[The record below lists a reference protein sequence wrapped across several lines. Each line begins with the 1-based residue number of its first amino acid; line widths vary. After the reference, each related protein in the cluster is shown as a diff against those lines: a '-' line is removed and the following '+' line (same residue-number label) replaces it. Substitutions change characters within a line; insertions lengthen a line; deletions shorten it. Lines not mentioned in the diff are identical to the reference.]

1 MQLNPV
7 QLHHLKPAQIRTAQ
21 FQSTQLRHQQ
31 LFPCKAAAPQ
41 EPPDPVLPR
50 SVYLGPDSGPLHN
63 SHHSTTPPPSKVTA
77 PPDYPTNR
85 RSGKALTAERD
96 PLAERTLYPLNQ
108 LHHRSINTLDVQD
121 IHLNQEKRSTPDPS
135 TLATPI
141 ATVKRSKKKKPAAR

>member
-21 FQSTQLRHQQ
+21 FQSTQYQPPPQQ
-31 LFPCKAAAPQ
+31 PSQ
-41 EPPDPVLPR
+41 HHSTIGLPR

-121 IHLNQEKRSTPDPS
+121 THLNQEKRSTLDPS
-135 TLATPI
+135 TPATPI
-141 ATVKRSKKKKPAAR
+141 ATVKRSEKKKLAAR